1 MNKFLK
7 NEEKIR
13 TGDKILFC
21 FPFAGGGAAAFNGW
35 VKFWNNDMIVCP
47 IQLPGRE
54 ERIIEKPYTAME
66 ILIEDLYKCISQYRN
81 HKLYFFGHSMG
92 AKIAYGV
99 ARKLESNG
107 KILEHLIISGSRVPH
122 LPEPNPIYH
131 LNDEE
136 FEKGIARFDGTPR
149 EILENKE
156 LMSFFLPMLRADFI
170 MDETYCV
177 RDIKKLNSP
186 ITALGG
192 TNDKEADKQAILKWR
207 DYAENQ
213 FNVFFF
219 DGGHFFIRD
228 KEQEVLNKVE
238 LILMNKDE

>member
-1 MNKFLK
+1 
-7 NEEKIR
+7 
-13 TGDKILFC
+13 
-21 FPFAGGGAAAFNGW
+21 
-35 VKFWNNDMIVCP
+35 
-47 IQLPGRE
+47 
-54 ERIIEKPYTAME
+54 
-66 ILIEDLYKCISQYRN
+66 
-81 HKLYFFGHSMG
+81 MG

-192 TNDKEADKQAILKWR
+192 TNDKEADKQAILKWE
-207 DYAENQ
+207 DYAENK
-213 FNVFFF
+213 FSAFFF

-228 KEQEVLNKVE
+228 KEQEVLNKIE
-238 LILMNKDE
+238 IILMNKDE

>member
-35 VKFWNNDMIVCP
+35 VKFWNDDMIVCP

-54 ERIIEKPYTAME
+54 ERIIEKPYTDMG
-66 ILIEDLYKCISQYRN
+66 ILLEDLYKCISQYRN

-136 FEKGIARFDGTPR
+136 FEKGIARFDGTPH

-192 TNDKEADKQAILKWR
+192 TNDEEADKQTILKWE
-207 DYAENQ
+207 DYAENK
-213 FNVFFF
+213 FSAFFF

-228 KEQEVLNKVE
+228 KEQEVLNKIE
-238 LILMNKDE
+238 LIFMNKDE